1 MQAFGNTH
9 LVQAEAVWVCT
20 RKNSAAQLVPSPAP
34 PLALAPGGFVEL
46 TFTHPPLPVKSLRAA
61 LVNPPAGITLK
72 DQVSSPGKL
81 VLVFAAGPGVR
92 AGIENLVLS
101 LRGEPTDAQ
110 ARTQEVD
117 LGVLPA
123 IVVNVAAKGP

>member
-1 MQAFGNTH
+1 LIAVSSALH
-9 LVQAEAVWVCT
+9 QAEALWVCT

-34 PLALAPGGFVEL
+34 PLALTPGGFVEL
-46 TFTHPPLPVKSLRAA
+46 TFTHPPLPVKSLRAE

-72 DQVSSPGKL
+72 DQVSSPGSL

-110 ARTQEVD
+110 ARAQEVD
-117 LGVLPA
+117 FGVLPA
-123 IVVNVAAKGP
+123 IVVNVTAKDP